1 MAQGLTAR
9 VVGIAG
15 ADPLFARIR
24 QEAEEAIAARAGAC
38 AVSGRQRSQPRHA
51 RRGGVASRRLTARPS
66 RSSRRADPPDLRGG
80 DRARPL
86 DRRGVPR
93 RHHGGRRSRSG
104 VPEDDRAAALFQ
116 RLPGAA
122 GLSSV
127 SLALEGGKAR
137 FRSELQSLVSAAFG
151 VDINPAARIGKGVF
165 LDHATS
171 LVVGETTVIEDNVS
185 ILQGV
190 TLGGTGKETGD
201 RHPKI
206 RHGVLIGAGA
216 KILGN
221 IEIGYCARVAAGL
234 GGASAGAAQ
243 QDGRRR
249 SCAHRRRSGLRRARA
264 RHEPDPRRQGARS
277 LERTRAGRCGDS
289 SRQKLAR
296 PSLLKNEDCR
306 RFGVLQ
312 RRVSSCQASSRG
324 SRAGEKP
331 WTKARS

>member
-24 QEAEEAIAARAGAC
+24 QEAEEAIRREPELALFLGVNILNHDTLEG
-38 AVSGRQRSQPRHA
+38 AVSHR
-51 RRGGVASRRLTARPS
+51 VASRLDHRDLPAALIRQTFAEATARDPS
-66 RSSRRADPPDLRGG
+66 IGEAFRADIIAVADRDPACLRMME
-80 DRARPL
+80 PL
-86 DRRGVPR
+86 LYFKGFQ
-93 RHHGGRRSRSG
+93 
-104 VPEDDRAAALFQ
+104 ALQ
-116 RLPGAA
+116 AYRLSHWLLKA
-122 GLSSV
+122 GKRDF
-127 SLALEGGKAR
+127 ALM
-137 FRSELQSLVSAAFG
+137 LQSLVSAAFG

-221 IEIGYCARVAAGL
+221 IEIGYCARVAAG
-234 GGASAGAAQ
+234 SV
-243 QDGRRR
+243 
-249 SCAHRRRSGLRRARA
+249 
-264 RHEPDPRRQGARS
+264 
-277 LERTRAGRCGDS
+277 
-289 SRQKLAR
+289 
-296 PSLLKNEDCR
+296 
-306 RFGVLQ
+306 VLQ
-312 RRVSSCQASSRG
+312 PVPHNKTV
-324 SRAGEKP
+324 AGVPARIVGEAGCAEP
-331 WTKARS
+331 ARDMNQILADKALEA